1 MDLLTIIIV
10 SLLFSAFFSGMEIAY
25 ITANKLKVEVEKK
38 TGGFSARILSKFTN
52 SDSGFIST
60 MLVGNNIALVI
71 YGIFIAIV
79 LRSFLEGVLPVSLQS
94 DFVILLAQTIISSII
109 ILMFAEFLPKTLFRI
124 NPNKIL
130 NFFAIPIYIIY
141 YLLYPIVFI
150 TLGLSEFILQKIF
163 KVKLANTPKTFDS
176 VDIENFLHE
185 FGDNNPRN
193 TNKESIE
200 MQIFRNAIEF
210 PEIKLRESMIP
221 RTEVVALD
229 EKESLESFRRKF
241 SEKGLSKILIFRK
254 SIDNVVGYV
263 HAFDFFKKPGDIKS
277 IIRPVMLVPET
288 MHVNKLLKSFI
299 QQRKSI
305 AVVVDE
311 FGGTAGLITIED
323 IMEEIFGEIEDEY
336 DTDSSIEKKIA
347 ENEYIFSARLE
358 IDYLNEKYDLH
369 LPESEEY
376 ETLGGLIINQHESI
390 PAKDEEIVIKGH
402 IFKIIQVSEKRV
414 EQVHMRVSEE

>member
-1 MDLLTIIIV
+1 
-10 SLLFSAFFSGMEIAY
+10 MEIAY
-25 ITANKLKVEVEKK
+25 ITSNKLKLEVQKK
-38 TGGFSARILSKFTN
+38 TGGFSARILSRFTD

-60 MLVGNNIALVI
+60 MLVGYNISLVV
-71 YGIFIAIV
+71 YGIFIAMV
-79 LRSFLEGVLPVSLQS
+79 LRSVLEGVLPVSLQS
-94 DFVILLAQTIISSII
+94 DFIILLTQTIIASLS
-109 ILMFAEFLPKTLFRI
+109 ILMFAVFLPKTLFRI

-150 TLGLSEFILQKIF
+150 TLGLSEFILRKIL
-163 KVKLANTPKTFDS
+163 KVKLVNTPKTFDS

-185 FGDNNPRN
+185 FWDKDPQN
-193 TNKESIE
+193 TSKESIE

-210 PEIKLRESMIP
+210 PDIKLRESMIP

-229 EKESLESFRRKF
+229 EKESLESFRKMF

-263 HAFDFFKKPGDIKS
+263 HAFDFFKKPSHIKS

-323 IMEEIFGEIEDEY
+323 IMEEIFGEIDDEY
-336 DTDSSIEKKIA
+336 DTDNFIEKQLGK
-347 ENEYIFSARLE
+347 NEYVFSARLE
-358 IDYLNEKYDLH
+358 IDYLNEKYDLN

-390 PAKDEEIVIKGH
+390 PDKDEEIIIKDH

-414 EQVHMRVSEE
+414 DQVHLKISAE